1 MTDGDSGAGGRG
13 ATGTPGRITAY
24 EHDGLRFDVRDEGPL
39 GGDVVVLLHG
49 FPERSTSWR
58 EVAPLLHA
66 QGLRTVAPDQ
76 RGYSPGARPRRRR
89 DYRSAVLTAD
99 VAALIERVGGP
110 VHLVGHD
117 WGAAIAWSVATSRP
131 DLVHTL
137 TAFSVPHP
145 TAYLRAMA
153 TSRQAVDSWY
163 MYFFQL
169 PRLPERTLSR
179 RGGRGETWLTGG
191 GMTTSDLERFRA
203 EIVEHGALRGGL
215 GWYRAML
222 MLDRSQLGRRVTVPT
237 TMVWSDQDAAIARP
251 GVDGCARYV
260 SGPYELVVL
269 EGVDHWI
276 PTHAPRA
283 AADAILARIGRSSA
297 DAA

>member
-1 MTDGDSGAGGRG
+1 MAAISE
-13 ATGTPGRITAY
+13 RITTY

-39 GGDVVVLLHG
+39 EGDVVVLLHG

-76 RGYSPGARPRRRR
+76 RGYAPGARPRRRR

-131 DLVHTL
+131 DLVLTL

-145 TAYLRAMA
+145 TAYLRAMV
-153 TSRQAVDSWY
+153 TTRQAVDSWY

-179 RGGRGETWLTGG
+179 RGGRGEKWLTAG
-191 GMTTSDLERFRA
+191 GMTPAERDRFHS
-203 EIVEHGALRGGL
+203 EIVAHGALRGGL
-215 GWYRAML
+215 GWYRAMA
-222 MLDRSQLGRRVTVPT
+222 MLDRSQLGRKVTAPT
-237 TMVWSDQDAAIARP
+237 TMVWSDGDTFIARP
-251 GVDGCARYV
+251 GIDGCARYV
-260 SGPYELVVL
+260 DAPYELVVL
-269 EGVDHWI
+269 EDVDHWI
-276 PTHAPRA
+276 PTHAPQA
-283 AADAILARIGRSSA
+283 AADLILARVGRSSA
-297 DAA
+297 GAA

>member
-1 MTDGDSGAGGRG
+1 MTPM
-13 ATGTPGRITAY
+13 TGRITSY

-39 GGDVVVLLHG
+39 EGDVVVLLHG

-66 QGLRTVAPDQ
+66 QGFRTLAPDQ

-131 DLVHTL
+131 DLVRTL

-145 TAYLRAMA
+145 TAYLRAML
-153 TSRQAVDSWY
+153 TSRQAVSSWY

-179 RGGRGETWLTGG
+179 PSGRGERWLAEGG
-191 GMTTSDLERFRA
+191 LTPPDLERFRA
-203 EIVEHGALRGGL
+203 EIVEDGALRGGL
-215 GWYRAML
+215 GWYRAMA

-237 TMVWSDQDAAIARP
+237 TMVWSDQDAAISRP
-251 GVDGCARYV
+251 GIDGCARYV
-260 SGPYELVVL
+260 AAPYELVVL

-276 PTHAPRA
+276 PTHAPQA
-283 AADAILARIGRSSA
+283 AADAVLARIGHASA
-297 DAA
+297 GAA